1 MADLI
6 KWGTFIGG
14 IATAFAVGFLAY
26 QTYLL
31 STNIDQ
37 QKNQTVIL
45 ESQYQELAKQTS
57 ILNSQFIEKDRPW
70 LGLETFSD
78 EGNKITFGYTNYG
91 AIPNDNGTML
101 LLYRHTP
108 ITKNDLESSGEG
120 WSPIGAVIPN
130 EHRAHF
136 FTDLPIDFVQNAKS
150 GTSSLYLGILIKY
163 NYENDKQGEF
173 GTLVN
178 YTEGT
183 FLNLDNWAK

>member
-1 MADLI
+1 VSEDKPDSKKWKRSDKISLI
-6 KWGTFIGG
+6 SAIISIVVLIVFVSQTLALREQTAYLGT
-14 IATAFAVGFLAY
+14 
-26 QTYLL
+26 
-31 STNIDQ
+31 
-37 QKNQTVIL
+37 
-45 ESQYQELAKQTS
+45 QTS
-57 ILNSQFIEKDRPW
+57 ILNNQFTEKDRPW
-70 LGLETFSD
+70 IGLETFSD

-91 AIPNDNGTML
+91 AIPDDNGTML

-120 WSPIGAVIPN
+120 WSQIGSVIPN

-136 FTDLPIDFVQNAKS
+136 FTDLPIDFVQSAKL

-178 YTEGT
+178 YTAGT